1 VVTVSNLMLY
11 ILPSTVSSH
20 PSYPYYMAQA
30 LIQVSVRELVDFAL
44 RSGNLGAPF
53 VTATRAVEG
62 TRGHQLIQQNWP
74 PEQEAEVPVTF
85 VYTAEPFSL
94 RISGRVD
101 GLLYQ
106 HRELLVE
113 EIKTTYGA
121 LDPAAADNP
130 LHWAQ
135 AKIYA
140 YILAV
145 ERNLERVEI
154 QLTYVQLKSG
164 QVLEKRRPFTI
175 DELTEFFESIV
186 TRYLQWAR
194 IYREWC
200 GERDRSIEHL
210 QFPFDT
216 YRQGQEDLCAAV
228 YETLET
234 RGRLFAEAPTGIGKT
249 ISVLFPAVRAL
260 SSLKV
265 EKVFYLTAKTSGRAV
280 AEKALDDMRAKSG
293 LKLKSITLT
302 ARDRICFNAR
312 DGRPCDTDTCEYAI
326 GYYDRINDA
335 IEDLFRKNAFT
346 RTAIEAAGRAHRV
359 CPFELSL
366 DLSLW
371 ADVIICDYNYVF
383 DPKAYLRRYF
393 LDTTGDYAFLVDEA
407 HNLVERAREM
417 YSAQL
422 DKRQV
427 LSVKRGV
434 LAAHPAL
441 ARTLEAI
448 NTYLLALSRLCES
461 DGDGTG
467 WADREPPE
475 KLLPLLDQFVR
486 AAEVILARNRPAP
499 YREELTDL
507 FFAVVGF
514 IRIADVF
521 DEHYVTHAQKH
532 GRGLRLRLFCLDP
545 SAQLARALK
554 RGKTAVFFSATLTPV
569 EYFRDLLGGERADF
583 TLELQSPFPRENLA
597 FLIADRIDTTYRRRA
612 DSYGDI
618 ADSVAAATGQRRG
631 NYMVYFPSYRYLE
644 EVYARFHTGH
654 PQVRTLAQRSG
665 MTEPEREAFLTVFD
679 AVNRETVIGFAV
691 MGGIFGEG
699 IDLMGERLV
708 GAIVVGVGLPQICLE
723 RNLIRNYYDDRDAAG
738 FAYAY
743 TFPGMNRVLQAAGRV
758 IRSSDDRGLVLL
770 IDRRFGQET
779 YRRLLPVHL
788 ENPEITRRP
797 DEIGQAVAAFWSRAD
812 NAEPTGS

>member
-1 VVTVSNLMLY
+1 MEQT
-11 ILPSTVSSH
+11 
-20 PSYPYYMAQA
+20 

-53 VTATRAVEG
+53 IAAARAVEG
-62 TRGHQLIQQNWP
+62 TRGHQLIQQKWP
-74 PEQEAEVPVTF
+74 TEQESEVPVTF
-85 VYTAEPFSL
+85 LYRAEPFSL
-94 RISGRVD
+94 EISGRVD
-101 GLLYQ
+101 GVLYQ
-106 HRELLVE
+106 NRELLVE

-121 LDPAAADNP
+121 LDPDAADNP

-135 AKIYA
+135 AKVYA

-154 QLTYVQLKSG
+154 QLTYAQLKSG

-175 DELTEFFESIV
+175 DELTIFFEGIV

-200 GERDRSIEHL
+200 SERDRSIEHL
-210 QFPFDT
+210 RFPFDT

-228 YETLET
+228 YETLEA
-234 RGRLFAEAPTGIGKT
+234 RAKLFVEAATGIGKT

-260 SSLKV
+260 RNLQV
-265 EKVFYLTAKTSGRAV
+265 EKIFYLTAKTSGRAI
-280 AEKALDDMRAKSG
+280 AEKALDDMRVGGG
-293 LKLKSITLT
+293 LKLKSVTLT

-335 IEDLFRKNAFT
+335 IEDLFQRDAFT
-346 RTAIEAAGRAHRV
+346 RAAIEETGRAHRV

-371 ADVIICDYNYVF
+371 ADAIICDYNYVF

-393 LDTTGDYAFLVDEA
+393 LDTSGDYAFLVDEA
-407 HNLVERAREM
+407 HNLVDRARGM
-417 YSAQL
+417 YSAEL
-422 DKRQV
+422 DKGQV
-427 LSVKRGV
+427 LSLRRAVREQ
-434 LAAHPAL
+434 HSSL
-441 ARTLEAI
+441 ARTLDGI
-448 NTYLLALSRLCES
+448 NTYLLSLSRLCES
-461 DGDGTG
+461 DGDGTA

-475 KLLPLLDQFVR
+475 ELLPLLDQFVR
-486 AAEVILARNRPAP
+486 EAEIILARNRPAP
-499 YREELTDL
+499 YRDELRDL
-507 FFAVVGF
+507 FFAVTGF
-514 IRIADVF
+514 IRIADAF
-521 DEHYVTHAQKH
+521 DEHYVTYAEKR

-554 RGKTAVFFSATLTPV
+554 RGKTAVFLSATLTPV
-569 EYFRDLLGGERADF
+569 EYFRDLLGGERTDF
-583 TLELQSPFPRENLA
+583 TLELPSPFPRENLA

-612 DSYGDI
+612 DSYGDV
-618 ADSVAAATGQRRG
+618 ADSIAAATGQRRG

-644 EVYARFHTGH
+644 EVYTRFHTGH
-654 PQVRTLAQRSG
+654 PRVKTLLQRSG
-665 MTEPEREAFLTVFD
+665 MTEPEREAFLAVFD
-679 AVNRETVIGFAV
+679 ADNRETVVGFAV

-723 RNLIRNYYDDRDAAG
+723 QNLIRNYYDERDSAG

-770 IDRRFGQET
+770 IDRRFGQQL
-779 YRRLLPVHL
+779 YRGLFPAHW
-788 ENPEITRRP
+788 EKPEITRRP
-797 DEIGQAVAAFWSRAD
+797 EEIGRAVAAFWSSTPKA
-812 NAEPTGS
+812 PPG